1 VNVRGAY
8 LLFAIALAARVVATF
23 LPSPWLW
30 GLDSLADR
38 SLALKIAGLALFALA
53 VVPAIGRATM
63 CACRATAARVPSRLL
78 AIALCAVGVG
88 LLLLLRSENLLLG
101 DTQTYVSAIQKG
113 VRSAGGA
120 HREPL
125 AQAAVIGTY
134 KLLHALAGWEP
145 TAAFTVTGALLGT
158 CAFLCAA
165 AIARRLSTSLPGRIW
180 VFSLVGLTGAL
191 QLFSG
196 YAEFYGFVVAAALLF
211 ALTGLRRCDGRGGI
225 IPAVLS
231 FALAGLCHAQMVF
244 ALPAVAYLLALEWR
258 HGRKKAAVLATILLP
273 AATLVALVLLRYPF
287 GELAKEAARA
297 GSLLPPFGAATP
309 RTAYGAFA
317 PAHLAELL
325 NVALLVSP
333 VLPAAIWLGARR
345 DRERTSRAIFLAL
358 LAAGPAFFALMAN
371 PQLGMVRDW
380 DIFALPAIL
389 VCLATAPAAA
399 RLLDH
404 ADGHAR
410 TATTS
415 TAGAPAPRPA
425 VAATTRGAH
434 RLVRVDAGALAGTIL
449 LTSLL
454 HAGLWLDANHLPDP
468 SRERVRRVAG
478 CANFFGPQ
486 SLGEVWRYIGSAE
499 LRSGQRER
507 ALQSYRAAIEG
518 DPDER
523 MTYRLL
529 AGLMI
534 ERSAQGGQGPAAG
547 IASYHASLA
556 GGRQRPAYAAWGGAI
571 AAFAFGQGDLAMREA
586 QAMLAAEP
594 EHPELLAT
602 MGDFLRVNGRDAEAG
617 AMYERAL
624 ARDPD
629 QPRAR
634 LGLACLA
641 ALRGDRATYESQV
654 EEALRR
660 TPWAPHV
667 QQFVQSAGRSPQA
680 SPESYRRYFYVR

>member
-1 VNVRGAY
+1 MNVRGAF
-8 LLFAIALAARVVATF
+8 LLLAIALVVRAVAT
-23 LPSPWLW
+23 LIPSPWLW
-30 GLDSLADR
+30 GMDSLADR
-38 SLALKIAGLALFALA
+38 PLALKLAGLALFGLAL
-53 VVPAIGRATM
+53 VPAVGRAVM
-63 CACRATAARVPSRLL
+63 RAVRAIAARSPSRLL
-78 AIALCAVGVG
+78 AIALCALGVG
-88 LLLLLRSENLLLG
+88 LLILLRSENLLLG

-113 VRSAGGA
+113 IRSAGGA

-125 AQAAVIGTY
+125 AQAAVIGAY
-134 KLLHALAGWEP
+134 RLLHALAGWEP
-145 TAAFTVTGALLGT
+145 TAAFTVTGALLG
-158 CAFLCAA
+158 AGSFLFAA
-165 AIARRLSTSLPGRIW
+165 AIARQLATSLTGRIC
-180 VFSLVGLTGAL
+180 VFSLIGLTGAL

-196 YAEFYGFVVAAALLF
+196 YAEFYGFVVTAALLF
-211 ALTGLRRCDGRGGI
+211 ALTGLRLCAGRGGL
-225 IPAVLS
+225 IPAVLA

-244 ALPAVAYLLALEWR
+244 ALPALIYLLGIEWR
-258 HGRKKAAVLATILLP
+258 HGRRKSAVLATALLP
-273 AATLVALVLLRYPF
+273 AVVLVALVLLRYPF
-287 GELAKEAARA
+287 GELAKEAGRA
-297 GSLLPPFGAATP
+297 GSLLPPFGVATP

-333 VLPAAIWLGARR
+333 VLPAAIWLAGRH
-345 DRERTSRAIFLAL
+345 DRERTGSNVFLAL
-358 LAAGPAFFALMAN
+358 LAVGPACFALMAN

-389 VCLATAPAAA
+389 ICLATAPAV
-399 RLLDH
+399 
-404 ADGHAR
+404 AR
-410 TATTS
+410 TLDAWSDRETS
-415 TAGAPAPRPA
+415 APA
-425 VAATTRGAH
+425 
-434 RLVRVDAGALAGTIL
+434 AGALAGAIL
-449 LTSLL
+449 LTTLL
-454 HAGLWLDANHLPDP
+454 HTGFWLGANHLPDP
-468 SRERVRRVAG
+468 SRERVRRVAT
-478 CANFFGPQ
+478 CASFFGPQ

-499 LRSGQRER
+499 LRSGQPDR
-507 ALQSYRAAIEG
+507 ASQSYRAAIEG

-534 ERSAQGGQGPAAG
+534 EASARAGQGPAAG
-547 IASYHASLA
+547 LAKYHAALA

-571 AAFAFGQGDLAMREA
+571 AAFAFGQADLAMREA

-594 EHPELLAT
+594 DHPELLAT
-602 MGDFLRVNGRDAEAG
+602 MGDFLRVGGRDEEAR

-641 ALRGDRATYESQV
+641 AIRGDRAAYESQV
-654 EEALRR
+654 AEALRR

-667 QQFVQSAGRSPQA
+667 QQFVQSAGRSPLA